1 MDEPL
6 ETNQE
11 LLEFFKALAD
21 ANRLKIIGLLAQSPC
36 SVEQIASALNL
47 HSSTVS
53 HHLARL
59 ARTGLVSAR
68 PDSYYSVYR
77 LETRQLEAMAQRML
91 ARETLPAVAEDVD
104 VDAYDRKVLNAYM
117 TSDGKVRDFP
127 SQQKKLEVIM
137 RHVVQV
143 FEPGQRYTEKQV
155 NEMLARFNEDT
166 AQLRRNL
173 IDFGLMQRQGG
184 GGDYWRS

>member
-1 MDEPL
+1 M
-6 ETNQE
+6 
-11 LLEFFKALAD
+11 
-21 ANRLKIIGLLAQSPC
+21 
-36 SVEQIASALNL
+36 
-47 HSSTVS
+47 
-53 HHLARL
+53 
-59 ARTGLVSAR
+59 
-68 PDSYYSVYR
+68 
-77 LETRQLEAMAQRML
+77 
-91 ARETLPAVAEDVD
+91 
-104 VDAYDRKVLNAYM
+104 DAYDRKVLNAYM

-137 RHVVQV
+137 RHVAQA

-166 AQLRRNL
+166 AQLRRSL